1 MPNKAPLC
9 LARPH
14 SMPSKTFC
22 PPDAI
27 YILRQGKIP
36 RLARPAVLTSLFSP
50 STAVCPNQSPRLARL
65 SVPTRPSPSKAIQNQ
80 IPFLVKPSPSK
91 ANSMPSKAI

>member
-1 MPNKAPLC
+1 MPSMASLC
-9 LARPH
+9 PTRPH
-14 SMPSKTFC
+14 SMPSKAFC

-27 YILRQGKIP
+27 YVLSQGKIA

-65 SVPTRPSPSKAIQNQ
+65 SVPTRPSPSKAIQTRY
-80 IPFLVKPSPSK
+80 PF
-91 ANSMPSKAI
+91 